1 MSGMIIRPVLTF
13 SGFAFLALGGLGVML
28 PVLPTTP
35 FILLAAACFSRSS
48 PRFEQWVI
56 DHPRMGHHILAWR
69 KNRAIPTRAKIA
81 AVASMACSFL
91 ILLVAGNAPTALNI
105 CVATIIVACAAYV
118 ATRPAN

>member
-48 PRFEQWVI
+48 PRFERWLI
-56 DHPRMGHHILAWR
+56 DHPKIGHHVTAWR
-69 KNRAIPTRAKIA
+69 QNRAIPMRAKIVA
-81 AVASMACSFL
+81 IASMACSL
-91 ILLVAGNAPTALNI
+91 AILLIAGNAPAALNI
-105 CVATIIVACAAYV
+105 CVAAILVACAAFV
-118 ATRPAN
+118 ATRPTH